1 MHKYI
6 VKQFLVTFIALFPG
20 IFCLSEVVCIA
31 TKTATLK
38 GLIMSFLIGFGI
50 SWLMSTIITGLTGD
64 FHD

>member
-1 MHKYI
+1 MHKNI
-6 VKQFLVTFIALFPG
+6 AKQFLVAFIALFPG

-50 SWLMSTIITGLTGD
+50 SWLISTLIIGLTGD